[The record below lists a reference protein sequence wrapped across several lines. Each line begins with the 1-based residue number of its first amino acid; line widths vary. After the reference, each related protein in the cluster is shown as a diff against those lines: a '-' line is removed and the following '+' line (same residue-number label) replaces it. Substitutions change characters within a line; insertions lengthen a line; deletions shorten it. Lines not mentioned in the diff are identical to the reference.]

1 MSNPFKIRRDTISKQ
16 KEDRAVDES
25 RQQIVFCLAVRG
37 EGKSTLIEVLG
48 EKQFRRGYTLLDLHA
63 PPNFENAFWCI
74 PRFPDTDK
82 DGKHDQTLFEMEM
95 KKFRD
100 APSEYMKNHESYPI
114 TILCSESFQWQQD
127 SLDRFNDRMY
137 NQDEFYEDNKDNPD
151 RHFDLIY
158 PQMKPRNRWG
168 KEMIRFVKIPNLK
181 RSQDADENIKAYEII
196 RDTILDCRKQRRIFV
211 LNRQAFGNENQ
222 YFWTMELIM
231 RKLAD
236 ICEEHFIRL
245 FPYDVGVKT
254 EKEMT
259 QFQRKWHR
267 LTVIHRELSDLAP
280 AKLKADKGGEST
292 TVKKALLGFARLCR
306 HWEIDWFA
314 DWQHQNSCEGSIR
327 QQCDTWLYK
336 KYNRSLGGDDAK
348 VFFDKITW
356 LRKRIL
362 MKGNNSPR
370 TKIIAD
376 SWFPKVEELSK
387 KYFYAKFLSDNI
399 KLFRVPENRHQHKE
413 PYMKLQHL
421 TGIRMWH
428 DIEKIPKTS
437 GGDNRKNQLNDQKLI
452 YETIKSM
459 KLEGLEKKWKMD
471 DICKKMGV
479 LQDRGEI
486 KFTQN
491 FAEKDGDYLGAVYSR
506 LKKKFKKIE

>member
-1 MSNPFKIRRDTISKQ
+1 MSQTFKIRRDTISKQ

-37 EGKSTLIEVLG
+37 EGKSTLIEALG
-48 EKQFRRGYTLLDLHA
+48 EKQFRRGYTVLDLHA
-63 PPNFENAFWCI
+63 PPNFENAFWCV
-74 PRFPDTDK
+74 PRFPDKDK
-82 DGKHDQTLFEMEM
+82 DGKHDQTLFENEM
-95 KKFRD
+95 KKFID
-100 APSEYMKNHESYPI
+100 DPATYMKNHESYPI
-114 TILCSESFQWQQD
+114 TIICSESFQWQQD
-127 SLDRFNDRMY
+127 SLDKFNGKIY
-137 NQDEFYEDNKDNPD
+137 SKDEFYEDNKDYPE
-151 RHFDLIY
+151 RHFDMIY
-158 PQMKPRNRWG
+158 PQEKPRNRWG
-168 KEMIRFVKIPNLK
+168 REMIRFVRIPNLK
-181 RSQDADENIKAYEII
+181 RNQDALENIKAFEII
-196 RDTILDCRKQRRIFV
+196 RDTILDCRSQRRIFV
-211 LNRQAFGNENQ
+211 LNRQAFGSENQ

-231 RKLAD
+231 RKLAE

-245 FPYDVGVKT
+245 FPYDVGVKF
-254 EKEMT
+254 ESEMT
-259 QFQRKWHR
+259 QFQRKHHR

-348 VFFDKITW
+348 TFFDKVSW
-356 LRKRIL
+356 LRKRI
-362 MKGNNSPR
+362 MIKGKNSPK

-421 TGIRMWH
+421 TGIKMWH
-428 DIEKIPKTS
+428 DITKIPKSS
-437 GGDNRKNQLNDQKLI
+437 GTESSKATRNEQMGLYSAMKTFRERKDAKPLKWSDIAIELGKMQ
-452 YETIKSM
+452 S
-459 KLEGLEKKWKMD
+459 KK
-471 DICKKMGV
+471 
-479 LQDRGEI
+479 EI
-486 KFTQN
+486 ISKHDLKT
-491 FAEKDGDYLGAVYSR
+491 KDGTWLSVIYNR
-506 LKKKFKKIE
+506 MKKKFEKD